1 MPSRCLRSLVPA
13 CPHRCLGDDCTW
25 TTPHPN
31 HTTRIHMHAYT
42 QPPTNIN
49 RATPQTVLSIGLLPS
64 LPKTYMQRR
73 KHGHVLALLPCTRLT
88 PPPASIAAPRS
99 CVLLVE
105 WSEMGIGVRCN
116 VEQHKHADESPGLP
130 PRHSH
135 VHVHVHLQ
143 PHHKTTALPSL
154 PRTPP
159 SPRSYADM
167 HMYSRVHTH
176 AATHAHTHR
185 HTHTPH
191 PIRCPIIEC
200 GTYQA
205 GRWRRGTRW
214 RRLPP
219 RGRRDR
225 SKGRRR
231 RVTAGTTATAPRRRM
246 ALAGACEG
254 GGNGCGKLCQ
264 SIVRSILVRGVARW
278 HLLTPPQQPATRRGK

>member
-1 MPSRCLRSLVPA
+1 M
-13 CPHRCLGDDCTW
+13 H
-25 TTPHPN
+25 TPNP
-31 HTTRIHMHAYT
+31 
-42 QPPTNIN
+42 
-49 RATPQTVLSIGLLPS
+49 PQTLTGLLHKPFCRS
-64 LPKTYMQRR
+64 ACSPRYLKHTRNDESTDTYS
-73 KHGHVLALLPCTRLT
+73 CC
-88 PPPASIAAPRS
+88 SIAAPRS

-105 WSEMGIGVRCN
+105 WNEMGIGVRCN
-116 VEQHKHADESPGLP
+116 VQQHKHADESPGLP

-143 PHHKTTALPSL
+143 PHHKPTALPSL
-154 PRTPP
+154 PRTSQ

-176 AATHAHTHR
+176 APTHSHTHR

-191 PIRCPIIEC
+191 PIRCAVIEC

-231 RVTAGTTATAPRRRM
+231 TVTAGTTATAPRRRM

-254 GGNGCGKLCQ
+254 GRMGVGSCV
-264 SIVRSILVRGVARW
+264 SRSFDRFWWGGW
-278 HLLTPPQQPATRRGK
+278 HGGIY

>member
-1 MPSRCLRSLVPA
+1 MPSRCLKSLVLA
-13 CPHRCLGDDCTW
+13 YSHRCLGDDCTW

-49 RATPQTVLSIGLLPS
+49 RATPQTVLSIGLLTS

-73 KHGHVLALLPCTRLT
+73 KHGHVLALLPCSRLT

-116 VEQHKHADESPGLP
+116 VEQHKHADESPRLP

-135 VHVHVHLQ
+135 VHVHVNLQ
-143 PHHKTTALPSL
+143 PHHKPTALPSL

-176 AATHAHTHR
+176 AATHAYTHR
-185 HTHTPH
+185 HTHTPSH
-191 PIRCPIIEC
+191 QMSSHRMWDVP
-200 GTYQA
+200 
-205 GRWRRGTRW
+205 
-214 RRLPP
+214 
-219 RGRRDR
+219 DR
-225 SKGRRR
+225 SVAAGNSMAAPPSSGQPRSIEGPAAEGK
-231 RVTAGTTATAPRRRM
+231 AGTTATAPRRRM

-254 GGNGCGKLCQ
+254 GRMGVGSCV
-264 SIVRSILVRGVARW
+264 SRSFDRFWWGGW
-278 HLLTPPQQPATRRGK
+278 HGGIY